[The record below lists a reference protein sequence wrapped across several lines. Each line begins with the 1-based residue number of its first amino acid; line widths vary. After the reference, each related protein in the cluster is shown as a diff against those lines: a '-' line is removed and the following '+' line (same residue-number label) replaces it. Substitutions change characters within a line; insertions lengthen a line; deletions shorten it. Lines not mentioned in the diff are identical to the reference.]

1 MSRYVN
7 SGWLRSFQR
16 KRICVQLWRVCWSL
30 TPLRQN
36 TIGLWN
42 PRVRWG
48 HRPPGFY
55 LSGNGWNYIR
65 SSLQHALSSNFFENR
80 HVRAR
85 THTWCWIRTCC
96 KHQAYCLLLQ
106 IPRTQLTQ
114 WKICSLNITNS
125 CDIIS
130 YCCHNTREED
140 VRGELSS
147 PRRNRLLYWFG
158 TVQQKQGL
166 VWSLFN
172 RDQILRKQHE
182 QFEQRTWKMN
192 RHLNFN
198 SVFTA
203 AKLLNFFRPF

>member
-1 MSRYVN
+1 MFRYVT
-7 SGWLRSFQR
+7 SGWLKPLQR
-16 KRICVQLWRVCWSL
+16 ESICVLLWRVCWSL
-30 TPLRQN
+30 TPFDRTLLDN
-36 TIGLWN
+36 GIHGSDEDTVLLDFTYHPPTDETIFAAGYST
-42 PRVRWG
+42 
-48 HRPPGFY
+48 HHHQ
-55 LSGNGWNYIR
+55 I
-65 SSLQHALSSNFFENR
+65 SSR
-80 HVRAR
+80 TDTCAR

-114 WKICSLNITNS
+114 WKICSLSITNS

-130 YCCHNTREED
+130 YCCHNTHGED

-158 TVQQKQGL
+158 TVQRKRGL

-172 RDQILRKQHE
+172 RDQILRKQH
-182 QFEQRTWKMN
+182 EQRTWKMN